1 MIQPLTSRHVT
12 KLWQSCETNCV
23 VDLLVTKAR
32 CGHNIYLLTLFLRDV
47 TNNEFLIFFY
57 ILFFVSIFIGT
68 SIILI
73 FAEQAMNFIGI
84 LLINQ

>member
-1 MIQPLTSRHVT
+1 MT
-12 KLWQSCETNCV
+12 KLWQSCETNCEL
-23 VDLLVTKAR
+23 DLLVAKAR

-57 ILFFVSIFIGT
+57 ILVFVSIFIGT

-73 FAEQAMNFIGI
+73 FAKRASDEFHWNTF
-84 LLINQ
+84 N